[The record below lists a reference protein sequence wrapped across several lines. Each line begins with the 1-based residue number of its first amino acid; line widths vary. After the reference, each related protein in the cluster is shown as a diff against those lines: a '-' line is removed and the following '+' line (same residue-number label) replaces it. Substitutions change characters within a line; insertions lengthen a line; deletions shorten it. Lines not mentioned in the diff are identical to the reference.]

1 VATRPVVSFQQVERA
16 SAVQKL
22 LRSTRHNA
30 FPVVQPS
37 SHGDVL
43 VGVVSRQKVKDV
55 LAALPK
61 GQSES
66 FQFHDAS
73 NRTLSRSNSSSS
85 LSENNASET
94 GHVVEWTTLD
104 SQHQS
109 VASLGNTHSQN
120 DECLVDLRAHMQP
133 APYVVYNSTPLKQT
147 YQLFR
152 TMGLR
157 HLSVVTPNGNLV
169 GILTRKSFLLNLH
182 DQIERDLQPVLTSDE
197 PDEGVRALTPAA
209 LFRRFQSA
217 IRTYGS
223 NGLLRVPF
231 AQRMQG
237 LADDDEYSPIQVED

>member
-1 VATRPVVSFQQVERA
+1 MRHFTFAGTRLVFNRYSNGFGLWNV
-16 SAVQKL
+16 L
-22 LRSTRHNA
+22 LL
-30 FPVVQPS
+30 Q
-37 SHGDVL
+37 
-43 VGVVSRQKVKDV
+43 VKDV

-152 TMGLR
+152 TMGWVATFAQA
-157 HLSVVTPNGNLV
+157 SVTGLA
-169 GILTRKSFLLNLH
+169 
-182 DQIERDLQPVLTSDE
+182 D
-197 PDEGVRALTPAA
+197 AA
-209 LFRRFQSA
+209 LFRRA
-217 IRTYGS
+217 NKYLGCALTGIRCVKSMYC
-223 NGLLRVPF
+223 
-231 AQRMQG
+231 
-237 LADDDEYSPIQVED
+237 SPSR